1 MLQKT
6 AKPPTGALLTQMWG
20 RSSTIPGLCY
30 PCWAAQHKL
39 LPTLNAKPLSAV
51 LWLLAQALA
60 VLPSVSWRWCN
71 TFPNPQMLALRAAH
85 RPFTPHLPVSIHWMG
100 REKKSSKCCHCLPNC
115 RSSEFLQRKLVLYL
129 PSGHTKQNTRLCL
142 FLKSCTASDVKL
154 KCSITMYRL
163 ERAM

>member
-100 REKKSSKCCHCLPNC
+100 REKKAASVVIAYQTAVVPSSYKENLFYISP
-115 RSSEFLQRKLVLYL
+115 QVT
-129 PSGHTKQNTRLCL
+129 PSRTQGCVYFSRVVQHQMW
-142 FLKSCTASDVKL
+142 S
-154 KCSITMYRL
+154 
-163 ERAM
+163 